1 MTATATATVT
11 ATATAT
17 QELPLFPLKT
27 VLFPGGV
34 LPLRIFETRYLD
46 MVSACLR
53 SDGGFGVVTLHEGRE
68 AGGQPTSIHPIGT
81 LARIVD
87 FDQLEDGLLGITCL
101 GVQRLRVIGHRVQPD
116 QLLLGQVTWLP
127 DDPALPLLP
136 SHEPLAR
143 ILRDLL
149 QNEELA
155 SYRRFL
161 APNWEDAAWIG
172 NRLAEILPLPLH
184 VRQTLLEMSEP
195 QQRLDT
201 LLAIFR
207 EQRTP

>member
-1 MTATATATVT
+1 MTD
-11 ATATAT
+11 TAT

-53 SDGGFGVVTLHEGRE
+53 TDSGFGVVTIHEGRE
-68 AGGQPTSIHPIGT
+68 AGGQPTSIHPVGT

-87 FDQLEDGLLGITCL
+87 FDQTDDGLLGITCL

-116 QLLLGQVTWLP
+116 QLLLGQVMWLP
-127 DDPALPLLP
+127 DDPAMSLLP

-143 ILRDLL
+143 VLRDLL

-155 SYRRFL
+155 PYSRFL
-161 APNWEDAAWIG
+161 APNWDDAAWVG
-172 NRLAEILPLPLH
+172 NRLAEILPLPPH
-184 VRQTLLEMSEP
+184 ARQALLEMTEP
-195 QQRLDT
+195 QQRLDI
-201 LLAIFR
+201 LLAIFQ
-207 EQRTP
+207 EQRTA